1 LLIEAP
7 PLLAGAVHDTLKED
21 PVALDV
27 TTRVGTPGTTS
38 RVDAAVDGLEN
49 VPVPSV
55 FTAAI
60 WNS

>member
-1 LLIEAP
+1 
-7 PLLAGAVHDTLKED
+7 LLAGAVHDTLKED

>member
-1 LLIEAP
+1 VIAEPPSLL
-7 PLLAGAVHDTLKED
+7 GAVHDTTRDEL
-21 PVALDV
+21 VAFEAL
-27 TTRVGTPGTTS
+27 TFAGAPGALA
-38 RVDAAVDGLEN
+38 RVDAAVEGPEN